1 MITTFELSDLPLA
14 GSQGSVVSIGVFD
27 GVHLGHQAI
36 LRANV
41 ARARARDLMAAVV
54 TFRSHPKKV
63 LLGRAPR
70 TLTTLEHRL
79 ELFRRLGI
87 QHAVA
92 LQFDEQLRRI
102 PADEFTRSILV
113 ERLRA
118 ECFVLGFDSKFGRDR
133 AGGTDFLRQAGFEVE
148 VVEKVT
154 IDQRG
159 VSSTVIRESIE
170 LGDLEGASRMLGR
183 RPAVYG
189 EVVRGA
195 AVGRTLGF
203 PTANLDLHH
212 ELHPPT
218 GVYACRARILGSP
231 SGPDDETPRP
241 AVANIG
247 YRPTVAG
254 QRPDHPLV
262 EVHFIDFEADLYGAH
277 VELEFIERIR
287 GERHFDSLDALE
299 AQIVQDVAE
308 ARRILGPVP
317 GPVPGDDGVASPAED
332 SGGAL

>member
-1 MITTFELSDLPLA
+1 VITTFELADLPLA
-14 GSQGSVVSIGVFD
+14 GSAGSVVSIGVFD

-41 ARARARDLMAAVV
+41 ARARARDLVATVV
-54 TFRSHPKKV
+54 TFRSHPKKI

-70 TLTTLEHRL
+70 TLTTLGHRL
-79 ELFRRLGI
+79 ELFRRFGV

-92 LQFDEQLRRI
+92 LQFDEQLRNI

-133 AGGTDFLRQAGFEVE
+133 TGGSESLRDAGFEVE
-148 VVEKVT
+148 VVEKVVV
-154 IDQRG
+154 DQRG
-159 VSSTVIRESIE
+159 VSSSVIRESIE
-170 LGDLEGASRMLGR
+170 LGDLEGAGRMLGR
-183 RPAVYG
+183 PAAVYG

-195 AVGRTLGF
+195 EVGRTLGF

-231 SGPDDETPRP
+231 SGSDDPAAHP
-241 AVANIG
+241 AVTNIG

-254 QRPDHPLV
+254 QRLEHPLV
-262 EVHFIDFEADLYGAH
+262 EVHFIDFEANLYGAH
-277 VELEFIERIR
+277 VELEFVQRIR
-287 GERHFDSLDALE
+287 GERHFDGLDALK
-299 AQIVQDVAE
+299 AQIGRDVAE
-308 ARRILGPVP
+308 ARGILDVP
-317 GPVPGDDGVASPAED
+317 GPSPGPGLE
-332 SGGAL
+332 